1 MTDAVVIRDSVRKE
15 ARLGSLG
22 VTSGPPTF
30 EKLAPLK
37 LVGAA
42 VDQTM
47 ETVRAM
53 VVTLGQVITGERSMK
68 EMGGPLKIAQY
79 SGQQASLG
87 WIAFFWFMTVISINL
102 GFINLLRSEDH
113 TSELQSLIRISYAF
127 FRLKKNNQNK

>member
-1 MTDAVVIRDSVRKE
+1 MVIRDSFGNE

-30 EKLAPLK
+30 EKLSPLK

-68 EMGGPLKIAQY
+68 EMGGPLKIAHY

-87 WIAFFWFMTVISINL
+87 WI
-102 GFINLLRSEDH
+102 RSEERRVGKEWVSTCRSRWSPYH
-113 TSELQSLIRISYAF
+113 KN
-127 FRLKKNNQNK
+127 KKIEKK